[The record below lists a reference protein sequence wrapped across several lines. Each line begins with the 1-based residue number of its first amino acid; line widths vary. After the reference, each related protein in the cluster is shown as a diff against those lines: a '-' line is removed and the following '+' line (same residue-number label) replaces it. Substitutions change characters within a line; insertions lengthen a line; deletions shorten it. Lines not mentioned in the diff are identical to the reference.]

1 MFTCSICKEETL
13 EVVYSH
19 SLVWCE
25 QCYRKNQREIA
36 MSNCYPP
43 IPEDASEAGQ
53 DDI

>member
-1 MFTCSICKEETL
+1 MFTCSICKEQTL

-53 DDI
+53 DDL